1 MPARQFRY
9 VVTTATVVDGDSCAL
24 HLDLGFNIS
33 RLVQVRCS
41 GVNTPESRGVEK
53 EAGLLVK
60 EYTRKWL
67 EKRMPEGLMLMS
79 KELDK
84 FGRVLGFIERDG
96 GNLSADLLAAE
107 LALPYDGGKR
117 DPLTPKQIASFVVA
131 AKKALAEF

>member
-1 MPARQFRY
+1 MPARQYRY
-9 VVTTATVVDGDSCAL
+9 CVDSVRAVDGDTVEL
-24 HLDLGFNIS
+24 VINLGFDLTRKVS
-33 RLVQVRCS
+33 VRCS
-41 GVNTPESRGVEK
+41 GVNTPESRGAEK

-67 EKRMPEGLMLMS
+67 EKRLPEGLMLMS

-84 FGRVLGFIERDG
+84 FGRVLGFLERDG

-117 DPLTPKQIASFVVA
+117 DPLTPKQIATFVVA